1 MVRRPGAFVARAAGG
16 HMTRFVLLV
25 VALCGITL
33 AGTGCSAARGA
44 YYDAWEKAGYSK
56 RERLVDNVKA
66 ARKEQVQAKQ
76 QFATALEEF
85 KSVTHF
91 QGGDLEALY
100 NRINKQYEGCESRAG
115 AVKSKIQAVKN
126 VGAKL
131 FAEWTGEIAQIKDDP
146 ALQQQSQQLY
156 DKTHR
161 SYDQLVVRMDAAAAT
176 MDPVLVKFKNRVLF
190 IKANLNAQ
198 AIASLKGTELD
209 LGGDI
214 DRLIKEMEA
223 SIAEADAFIAQT
235 HSEK

>member
-1 MVRRPGAFVARAAGG
+1 MKRI
-16 HMTRFVLLV
+16 VLLV

-33 AGTGCSAARGA
+33 AGTGCSTARGV
-44 YYDAWEKAGYSK
+44 YYNAWEKAGYSK
-56 RERLVDNVKA
+56 RERLVDDVKA
-66 ARKEQVQAKQ
+66 ARQEQVKAKQ
-76 QFATALEEF
+76 QFASALDEF

-100 NRINKQYEGCESRAG
+100 NKINAQYEACDSRAG
-115 AVKSKIQAVKN
+115 AVRSKIQSVKN
-126 VGAKL
+126 VGTKL
-131 FAEWTGEIAQIKDDP
+131 FEEWTGEIAQIKDDP
-146 ALQQQSQQLY
+146 GMRQQSQQLY

-161 SYDQLVVRMDAAAAT
+161 SYDQLVMRMDAAAAT

-214 DRLIKEMEA
+214 DKLIKEMEA

-235 HSEK
+235 HTEK

>member
-1 MVRRPGAFVARAAGG
+1 MVQPSGVLPHAIAGGPMMRALFLLIALCSIALPGA
-16 HMTRFVLLV
+16 
-25 VALCGITL
+25 
-33 AGTGCSAARGA
+33 GCSAARSA

-66 ARKEQVQAKQ
+66 ARQQQVEAKQ
-76 QFATALEEF
+76 QFATALDEF

-91 QGGDLEALY
+91 QGGDLEAVY
-100 NRINKQYEGCESRAG
+100 NKINDQYKGCESRAD
-115 AVKSKIQAVKN
+115 AVRSKIQAVKN

-131 FAEWTGEIAQIKDDP
+131 FDEWTGEIAQIKDDP
-146 ALQQQSQQLY
+146 GMQQQSQQLY
-156 DKTHR
+156 DKTHH
-161 SYDQLVVRMDAAAAT
+161 SYEQMVRRMDIAAAT

-214 DRLIKEMEA
+214 DKLLKEMDV
-223 SIAEADAFIAQT
+223 SITEADAFISQV